1 MRESRFMVKH
11 LVKALLLFIIA
22 VAVIGALFFYRQT
35 PKPPEMMLLAEPSPS
50 PEIVLTG
57 QSADGK
63 ISMAMNQKIKADK
76 ATWTLSVSNA
86 QETAKIIWSETLP
99 LDTTVSIPFNAVSPD
114 NKYLFLK
121 QKGPDKT
128 RYLVLTTTGAAMA
141 NGSQTLEFSGQFNS
155 NFPDYKIIE
164 VTGWG
169 GINLIVFNTDKI
181 SGGIGPSFW
190 FDLSGQSFILL
201 SNRFN

>member
-1 MRESRFMVKH
+1 MDKRRFKS
-11 LVKALLLFIIA
+11 LLFFLMA
-22 VAVIGALFFYRQT
+22 AGAIGTLMFWRQS
-35 PKPPEMMLLAEPSPS
+35 PQPAEIKVLAEPSPS
-50 PEIVLTG
+50 PKLVLNG

-63 ISMAMNQKIKADK
+63 ITLALKQNQGAD
-76 ATWTLSVSNA
+76 TTSWTL
-86 QETAKIIWSETLP
+86 TAGQAKEKPKTIWRADLP
-99 LDTTVSIPFNAVSPD
+99 DDTAVSIPFNTVSPD

-128 RYLVLTTTGAAMA
+128 RYLVLTA
-141 NGSQTLEFSGQFNS
+141 NGALLTKDAQTVEFSELFETKYPE
-155 NFPDYKIIE
+155 FKITE
-164 VTGWG
+164 ATGWG

-181 SGGIGPSFW
+181 AGGAGPSFW